1 MVSEHSPT
9 GSVPPNRRSDL
20 LSEAII
26 NSAIDIEAALGAV
39 QAIVFMR
46 RHSISME
53 VALRVVLK
61 QAERRATSVWSLPAS
76 LGTRALYIA

>member
-1 MVSEHSPT
+1 M
-9 GSVPPNRRSDL
+9 PPNRRSDL

-26 NSAIDIEAALGAV
+26 NSAIDIEAALGSV

-61 QAERRATSVWSLPAS
+61 QAERRATSVWSLPAG
-76 LGTRALYIA
+76 LGVRALYIA